1 MKAPPEPHDKWVR
14 WGPASLL
21 RRQGG
26 GNAKALRWG
35 PSCPEVREIHRQV
48 GAQRSIGVGR
58 RRRARRGHCVVLRS
72 YRQYPETMS
81 TFISIF
87 LLSEQ

>member
-26 GNAKALRWG
+26 GNAKALRWKHARYVCKIADV
-35 PSCPEVREIHRQV
+35 SVV
-48 GAQRSIGVGR
+48 GA
-58 RRRARRGHCVVLRS
+58 
-72 YRQYPETMS
+72 E
-81 TFISIF
+81 
-87 LLSEQ
+87 